1 MIEEQD
7 EAMERPTQEKQM
19 MKKKL
24 KDKTSSVN
32 KNNSGI
38 KMIQNETKMNFTI
51 NGELSTTP
59 TPGGVVE
66 MLMAT
71 QKMEKLLL
79 KIEYNEHKKL
89 LVSIDSEMPWF
100 EEVSVNT
107 YTHNVR
113 ETNFLYNSQSP
124 N

>member
-7 EAMERPTQEKQM
+7 EEAMETPTQEKQLI
-19 MKKKL
+19 KKKF
-24 KDKTSSVN
+24 KDKTSSIN
-32 KNNSGI
+32 KKNSGI
-38 KMIQNETKMNFTI
+38 KMNQNERELNFTI

-107 YTHNVR
+107 YIHNG
-113 ETNFLYNSQSP
+113 N
-124 N
+124 